1 MYTLIRKLCT
11 RALMHAHPPGIRS
24 LAHRTRDGSR
34 CTATTWW
41 LDVRRASFQLLSPST
56 ATRCVRAMS
65 RALSLSLLRGAL
77 SLSRALPLSL
87 ARAPSFLRALPLSLA
102 RALPFSLARAPS
114 LLRALSLA
122 RAWARSLCVDTFE
135 CVCVCVYVYV
145 YVRVCM
151 CACVYVCV
159 CAAGVLCVP
168 ARARE
173 ENRHA
178 HVLQGHARGQDGR
191 QEGPP
196 LLPYLQGHFWLTKP
210 FGCLNPKP

>member
-1 MYTLIRKLCT
+1 MPICQLPRRTDEGAHLSYPPSSTHMYIHPLHTCIYICMYTLIRKLCT

-135 CVCVCVYVYV
+135 CVCVCVC
-145 YVRVCM
+145 VCV

-159 CAAGVLCVP
+159 CVCVRVCCRC
-168 ARARE
+168 AMRSSTRE
-173 ENRHA
+173 RRE
-178 HVLQGHARGQDGR
+178 
-191 QEGPP
+191 
-196 LLPYLQGHFWLTKP
+196 
-210 FGCLNPKP
+210 

>member
-1 MYTLIRKLCT
+1 
-11 RALMHAHPPGIRS
+11 
-24 LAHRTRDGSR
+24 
-34 CTATTWW
+34 
-41 LDVRRASFQLLSPST
+41 
-56 ATRCVRAMS
+56 MS

-151 CACVYVCV
+151 CACVLQVCY
-159 CAAGVLCVP
+159 AFQH
-168 ARARE
+168 ARE
-173 ENRHA
+173 KRIDMLMYYKDMREVKTDDRK
-178 HVLQGHARGQDGR
+178 ARLSFR
-191 QEGPP
+191 IC
-196 LLPYLQGHFWLTKP
+196 KVI
-210 FGCLNPKP
+210 FGLLNPLAA